1 MIELSVVIPALDEER
16 NVERIV
22 PAIREEIFPA
32 ADGAEI
38 IVVDGGSR
46 DRTRE
51 VAESLGARVV
61 VQDERGYGGAL
72 IAGFA
77 AAKGRY
83 ILTMDADLSHSPVFF
98 HDMHSKIRSCDV
110 VIASRYVRGG
120 KATMPLFRRVLSIVL
135 NQFFKRGLSLPIFD
149 LSSGFRLY
157 KRSALRDIEILS
169 RDFDV
174 LEEIII
180 RLYIDGYHIAEV
192 PFEYEPRIEGQTHAK
207 LLKFG
212 IAYLK
217 TFGRMWELRNSTG
230 AADHEERAYNS
241 TIPLQRWWQHRR
253 RRIISGFA
261 RGAGRT
267 LDIGCGASRIL
278 PSLPNP
284 IGLDIRLNKLL
295 YVRGYGKPLVN
306 ATILDL
312 PFKDGIF
319 DCVVCSKVIEY
330 LEDNTRPFDEM
341 KRVLKPGG
349 ILILGTPDYGKST
362 WIAMERIYRF
372 FFPREYADEYLTHYT
387 RKRLV
392 RRVES
397 IGFEIL
403 DEKYIFGSE
412 MIFLL
417 KKA

>member
-1 MIELSVVIPALDEER
+1 MELSVVIPALDEEK
-16 NVERIV
+16 NVKKII
-22 PAIREEIFPA
+22 PAIREEILPA
-32 ADGAEI
+32 VDGAEI
-38 IVVDGGSR
+38 IVVDGGSK

-51 VAESLGARVV
+51 VAESLDAKVV

-77 AAKGRY
+77 AARGKY
-83 ILTMDADLSHSPVFF
+83 ILTMDADLSHSPLFF
-98 HDMHSKIRSCDV
+98 HDMHGKIQSCDV

-120 KATMPLFRRVLSIVL
+120 SARMPLFRRLLSIVL

-157 KRSALRDIEILS
+157 KSSALRSVEILS

-180 RLYIDGYHIAEV
+180 KLYIDGYHIAEV
-192 PFEYEPRIEGQTHAK
+192 PFQYEPRAEGQTHVK

-217 TFGRMWELRNSTG
+217 TFGRMWELRNSTRS
-230 AADHEERAYNS
+230 ADHEERAYNS

-253 RRIISGFA
+253 RRIITNLA
-261 RGAGRT
+261 KGAERI
-267 LDIGCGASRIL
+267 LDIGCGSSRIL
-278 PSLPNP
+278 PSLTNP
-284 IGLDIRLNKLL
+284 VGLDIRLNKLL
-295 YVRGYGKPLVN
+295 YVRKYGEPLVN
-306 ATILDL
+306 GTILEL
-312 PFKDGIF
+312 PFKDGAF

-330 LEDNTRPFDEM
+330 LEDSMKPFDEM
-341 KRVLKPGG
+341 KRVLKSGG
-349 ILILGTPDYGKST
+349 VLILGTPDYGKST
-362 WIAMERIYRF
+362 WIAIERIYRF
-372 FFPREYADEYLTHYT
+372 LFPRDYADECLTHYT
-387 RKRLV
+387 KRRLV
-392 RRVES
+392 RRIES

-417 KKA
+417 RKKV